1 MKKEITI
8 KIRVDSENDE
18 FANFVEL
25 KGFDKRTPIQNS
37 IEVVGLLEVVKQE
50 ELKNLLE
57 SEVKE

>member
-8 KIRVDSENDE
+8 KIRLNSESDE

-25 KGFDKRTPIQNS
+25 KGFDKNTPIQNS
-37 IEVVGLLEVVKQE
+37 IEVLGFLEVIKQE
-50 ELKNLLE
+50 EMKKISE